1 MTGDADDH
9 GGPDRPGATDTAEPT
24 VSHRVLLVDDQPL
37 VRVGLGRILGSEDG
51 VEVVA
56 EAADGREALDRL
68 REHRSLPLPADED
81 AAVGAGEVTIDV
93 VVMDIRMRGMDG
105 IEATTRIR
113 AGDGPPV
120 LVLTT
125 FDEDEILWGAI
136 DAGAAGFILKE
147 ASAEDLIRATVTVAA
162 GGAWLDPVV
171 TPRVLARRRRA
182 GGDGRPGAPTARP
195 GADIG
200 TAAGAAG
207 RADVR
212 PGATDERLTDR
223 EHDVLVLMAAGR
235 TNAEIA
241 EELIVGQATV
251 KSHISSIFTKLAVRD
266 RAGAIV
272 HAYQH
277 GLVEF

>member
-1 MTGDADDH
+1 M
-9 GGPDRPGATDTAEPT
+9 RPGDEGEAVTR
-24 VSHRVLLVDDQPL
+24 RVLLVDDQPL
-37 VRVGLGRILGSEDG
+37 VRVGLGRILGSEPG
-51 VEVVA
+51 IEVVA
-56 EAADGREALDRL
+56 EAADGREALARL
-68 REHRSLPLPADED
+68 DEY
-81 AAVGAGEVTIDV
+81 GNGTAGPGSGIDV

-113 AGDGPPV
+113 ASDGPPV

-147 ASAEDLIRATVTVAA
+147 ASAEDLIRATTTVAA

-171 TPRVLARRRRA
+171 TPRVLARRRDQ
-182 GGDGRPGAPTARP
+182 GGAS
-195 GADIG
+195 
-200 TAAGAAG
+200 GAAG
-207 RADVR
+207 SGSTMVEVRA
-212 PGATDERLTDR
+212 GATDDRLTER
-223 EHDVLVLMAAGR
+223 EHDVLVLMAAGK

-272 HAYQH
+272 HAYQN
-277 GLVEF
+277 GLVEY

>member
-1 MTGDADDH
+1 
-9 GGPDRPGATDTAEPT
+9 
-24 VSHRVLLVDDQPL
+24 VLLVDDQPL
-37 VRVGLGRILGSEDG
+37 VRVGLGRILGSEPG
-51 VEVVA
+51 VTVEA
-56 EAADGREALDRL
+56 EASDGLEAIERL
-68 REHRSLPLPADED
+68 GQHE
-81 AAVGAGEVTIDV
+81 IDV

-113 AGDGPPV
+113 GADGPPV

-125 FDEDEILWGAI
+125 FDDDEILWGAI

-147 ASAEDLIRATVTVAA
+147 ASAEDLIRATVTVAE

-171 TPRVLARRRRA
+171 TPRVLARRR
-182 GGDGRPGAPTARP
+182 
-195 GADIG
+195 
-200 TAAGAAG
+200 AAGLTDDG
-207 RADVR
+207 VNVEPVQVR
-212 PGATDERLTDR
+212 SARTDERLTER

-272 HAYQH
+272 HAYQN